1 MPRKRK
7 NRTHLKGIR
16 SQESSTDNVPKSFV
30 IKHGHVGTS
39 LTQLTR
45 DIRKVMEPNTATRL
59 RERSRNKL
67 KDFLTMAPVL
77 QVTHLLAFTLTDI
90 APSLRILRLSNGPTL
105 SFRIERYSLM
115 KDIIASSRHAKH
127 LSPIESKSA
136 PLLVLASFPPPGPST
151 PPHLTLVMK
160 TFQTLFPPLAP
171 HKLALSSARRVVL
184 VAYNAERGTIDW
196 RHFRITVKPYG
207 VSRRVRRVL
216 QGSSAT
222 GAGVSAMLDLGNE
235 KDVADYVLRAR
246 SGTTDGYESAATSD
260 VSSAAEDEAD
270 VVSLAEDYVGRNNRK
285 GQKRA
290 VRLDEIGPRMEL
302 RLVKITEGIP
312 GRESAVIY
320 HEFVKKTKAEV
331 AAQKASHAAK
341 EKLRKERREEQER
354 NVQRKNAALSGKSD
368 AGTTVGADE
377 EEGEEESSWDE
388 DEEISEGE
396 VSGDDED
403 VDDEVGDGD
412 EDEEEDEDEVP
423 PTKKAK
429 LKKQAR

>member
-1 MPRKRK
+1 
-7 NRTHLKGIR
+7 
-16 SQESSTDNVPKSFV
+16 
-30 IKHGHVGTS
+30 
-39 LTQLTR
+39 
-45 DIRKVMEPNTATRL
+45 
-59 RERSRNKL
+59 
-67 KDFLTMAPVL
+67 
-77 QVTHLLAFTLTDI
+77 
-90 APSLRILRLSNGPTL
+90 
-105 SFRIERYSLM
+105 
-115 KDIIASSRHAKH
+115 
-127 LSPIESKSA
+127 
-136 PLLVLASFPPPGPST
+136 
-151 PPHLTLVMK
+151 MK

-216 QGSSAT
+216 QGSSTA
-222 GAGVSAMLDLGNE
+222 GASAGGGGAMLDLGNE

-246 SGTTDGYESAATSD
+246 GGTADGYESAATSD

-302 RLVKITEGIP
+302 RLVKITEGLP

-354 NVQRKNAALSGKSD
+354 NVQRKNATVAGKVNAD
-368 AGTTVGADE
+368 TTVGTDE
-377 EEGEEESSWDE
+377 EEEDENSWDE

-403 VDDEVGDGD
+403 EVEDEGED
-412 EDEEEDEDEVP
+412 EDEEP
-423 PTKKAK
+423 PSKKAK
-429 LKKQAR
+429 LNK